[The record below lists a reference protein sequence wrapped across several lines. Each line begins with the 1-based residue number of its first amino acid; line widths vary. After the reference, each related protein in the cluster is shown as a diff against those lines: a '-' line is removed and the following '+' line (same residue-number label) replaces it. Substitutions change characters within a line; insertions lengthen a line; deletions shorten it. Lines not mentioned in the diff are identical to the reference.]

1 MKFIIA
7 LPDHDYFLW
16 QMLVQI
22 NNLKKMDYDKDTIY
36 VIGKTS
42 IQKSKRLTN
51 IIRKNKTQ
59 CSFYVYND
67 DRTEYTYSSSTRP
80 NILKKLFRDRPD
92 LEKEAIFYLDPDVIF
107 KKKIRLSDLE
117 KNDTW
122 YLSDTRSYIDSKYI
136 KSKSEELFVR
146 MCEVVGIDPKIVE
159 ENDPNAG
166 GAQYIM
172 KNVTAEFWE
181 KVERDSVE
189 LYKLMTTTQQEYC
202 PEFPI
207 QAWTADMWAVLWN
220 AWLAGHETKIIK
232 RLDFM
237 WATDSITK
245 WDKTS
250 IYHNAGAVGDSDEL
264 FVKTKYQ
271 KSPFNQEIKCSD
283 KFCSYKYLEEVKE
296 TEKNFENIIF

>member
-7 LPDHDYFLW
+7 IPEHNYYLW

-22 NNLKKMDYDKDTIY
+22 NNLNKMGYAEDTIY
-36 VIGKTS
+36 VMGKTNNSWGKVANNIIGKTNVGCDFY
-42 IQKSKRLTN
+42 QFNDKRED
-51 IIRKNKTQ
+51 
-59 CSFYVYND
+59 F
-67 DRTEYTYSSSTRP
+67 TYSSSMRP
-80 NILKKLFRDRPD
+80 HILKKLFELKPE
-92 LEKEAIFYLDPDVIF
+92 LKNEAIFYLDPDVIF
-107 KKKIRLSDLE
+107 KKKIRFNDIE
-117 KNDTW
+117 KNDVW

-136 KSKSEELFVR
+136 KSKSDELFKR
-146 MCEVVGIDPKIVE
+146 MCDVVGIDPKVVE
-159 ENDPNAG
+159 ENDPHAG
-166 GAQYIM
+166 GAQYFM
-172 KNVTAEFWE
+172 KNVTAEYWE

-189 LYKLMTTTQQEYC
+189 LYKLMIKTQHQYN
-202 PEFPI
+202 PDFPI

-250 IYHNAGAVGDSDEL
+250 IYHNAGAVGEGDEL
-264 FVKTKYQ
+264 FVKTRYQ

-283 KFCSYKYLEEVKE
+283 KYCSYKYLEEVKE
-296 TEKNFENIIF
+296 TEKNFEEIIF

>member
-7 LPDHDYFLW
+7 LPDHNYFLW

-22 NNLKKMDYDKDTIY
+22 NNFKRLGYDVDTIY
-36 VIGKTS
+36 VVGKLTNK
-42 IQKSKRLTN
+42 KSKILTD
-51 IIRKNKTQ
+51 IIKKNKTK

-67 DRTEYTYSSSTRP
+67 DRTDFTYSSSTRP

-107 KKKIRLSDLE
+107 RKKIRFNDLE
-117 KNDTW
+117 KNDIW
-122 YLSDTRSYIDSKYI
+122 YLSDTRSYIESSYI
-136 KSKSEELFVR
+136 KGKSVELFKR
-146 MCEVVGIDPKIVE
+146 MCDVVGIDPSVVE
-159 ENDPNAG
+159 ENDANAG
-166 GAQYIM
+166 GAQYFM

-181 KVERDSVE
+181 KVERDSNE
-189 LYKLMTTTQQEYC
+189 LYRLMTTTLHEYS
-202 PEFPI
+202 PDNPI

-232 RLDFM
+232 RFDFM

-245 WDKTS
+245 WEKSS
-250 IYHNAGAVGDSDEL
+250 IYHNAGAIGEGDDL
-264 FVKTKYQ
+264 FVKTRYQ

-283 KFCSYKYLEEVKE
+283 KYCSYKYLEEVKE
-296 TEKNFENIIF
+296 TEKNFEEIIF

>member
-7 LPDHDYFLW
+7 LPDHNYFLW
-16 QMLVQI
+16 QMLVQM
-22 NNLKKMDYDKDTIY
+22 NNFKKLGYDVDTIY
-36 VIGKTS
+36 VIGKLGN
-42 IQKSKRLTN
+42 QKSKTLTN
-51 IIRKNKTQ
+51 IINKNKTK

-67 DRTEYTYSSSTRP
+67 DRTDFTYSSSTRP

-107 KKKIRLSDLE
+107 KKKIKFSDLE

-122 YLSDTRSYIDSKYI
+122 YLSDTRSYIESSYI
-136 KSKSEELFVR
+136 KSKSEELFKR
-146 MCEVVGIDPKIVE
+146 MCAVVGIDPAVVV
-159 ENDPNAG
+159 ENDAHAG
-166 GAQYIM
+166 GAQYFM

-189 LYKLMTTTQQEYC
+189 LYRLMSTTLHEYS
-202 PEFPI
+202 PDNPI

-232 RLDFM
+232 RFDFM

-245 WDKTS
+245 WEKSS
-250 IYHNAGAVGDSDEL
+250 IYHNAGAVGEGDEL
-264 FVKTKYQ
+264 FIKTRYQ

-283 KFCSYKYLEEVKE
+283 KYCSYKYLEEVKE
-296 TEKNFENIIF
+296 TEKNFEEIIF